1 MNPEQVMKKMFP
13 RIGSAAEL
21 MTLIDDIGFLPLL
34 DSGIPGYSAEEI
46 VDDDCRYVVFS
57 DGGWDWP
64 LWKWKG
70 QIVTDMPCLYGKFFN
85 KKAGFISKAWWADFC
100 NYRRSKFLYPS
111 DDTIEGTILDT
122 LRTTGS
128 LITRELRAAC
138 GFSGKGMRSK
148 FDGYIT
154 RLEMATYIVT
164 EDFVY
169 PRDKH
174 NREYGWGWSLLN
186 TPEALYGREACTC
199 SRTAEASLQRLV
211 GQLEKILPD
220 ATESQILR
228 LVG

>member
-1 MNPEQVMKKMFP
+1 MTRIFP
-13 RIGSAAEL
+13 RVGSASEL

-34 DSGIPGYSAEEI
+34 ESGIPGYNAEEI
-46 VDDDCRYVVFS
+46 VDDDCRYVVFP

-70 QIVTDMPCLYGKFFN
+70 QIVTDMPCLYGKFFAG
-85 KKAGFISKAWWADFC
+85 KAGFISREWWADFC
-100 NYRRSKFLYPS
+100 NYRRSKYPRPQ

-138 GFSGKGMRSK
+138 GFNEKGMRSK
-148 FDGYIT
+148 FDGYVT

-186 TPEALYGREACTC
+186 TPEALYGKEACTC
-199 SRTAEASLQRLV
+199 DSSAEESFLRLV
-211 GQLEKILPD
+211 RQFKKILPD
-220 ATESQILR
+220 TTEKQILK
-228 LVG
+228 LIG